1 MGKKNIEYTEVRY
14 PAIDDTDWYNK
25 EVLNQKYSKYSM
37 YLFLLYYVKSPVTE
51 DISVISANF

>member
-14 PAIDDTDWYNK
+14 PAIDDTDWYK
-25 EVLNQKYSKYSM
+25 EVPKYSM

-51 DISVISANF
+51 GIFVISANF

>member
-14 PAIDDTDWYNK
+14 PAIDDTDWYK

-37 YLFLLYYVKSPVTE
+37 YLLLLYYVKSPLTE